1 MSRTVS
7 DRGRS
12 PAEIDADVARLQ
24 EGIRRAATAV
34 EAADPE
40 GGGLHRAEYHEAVA
54 AVSRATRELV
64 DYEAQIPE
72 IERRY
77 RIHVAA
83 RTARWAYLGLIVVG
97 VALSALSTAGVRT
110 LWWIALAAPL
120 LFSGIAAVPGS
131 AARAAGPGFRA
142 RLGAGMFALAAGVA
156 VLTSTHVLTG
166 WASPV
171 SLLAA
176 LVGLWAFGVFGQREP
191 EQTANTATRGER

>member
-1 MSRTVS
+1 MSRTAS

-12 PAEIDADVARLQ
+12 PAEIDADVERLQ

-40 GGGLHRAEYHEAVA
+40 TADPEAGGLDRAEHHEAVA

-72 IERRY
+72 SERRY

-83 RTARWAYLGLIVVG
+83 RTARRACLGLIVVS
-97 VALSALSTAGVRT
+97 ALMCTLSAVGVVS

-120 LFSGIAAVPGS
+120 LFGGIAAVPGT
-131 AARAAGPGFRA
+131 AARAARSGFRP
-142 RLGAGMFALAAGVA
+142 RLGAGLFAFAAVVA
-156 VLTSTHVLTG
+156 VLTSAHVLTA
-166 WASPV
+166 WTSPL
-171 SLLAA
+171 SALAVA
-176 LVGLWAFGVFGQREP
+176 VGLWAFRVFAQP
-191 EQTANTATRGER
+191 EQER